1 MNVFAFLAEPA
12 SYTVDRNLKVYV
24 PMGIDY
30 CYLLGNSEAKNTREE
45 KVKDV
50 LVHFSKRH
58 QYYPIFFH
66 AKIAEQIF
74 VCMVTTGKTINM
86 FITKHKVQIN
96 AF

>member
-1 MNVFAFLAEPA
+1 MFLLFLAEPA

-50 LVHFSKRH
+50 FVHFSKRQQWKYIRH
-58 QYYPIFFH
+58 VLREYDTVIFNGYTGLSFLML
-66 AKIAEQIF
+66 F
-74 VCMVTTGKTINM
+74 VLNPMVS
-86 FITKHKVQIN
+86 
-96 AF
+96 

>member
-45 KVKDV
+45 KVKDD
-50 LVHFSKRH
+50 
-58 QYYPIFFH
+58 
-66 AKIAEQIF
+66 
-74 VCMVTTGKTINM
+74 VCLESMIRSYLMDIQVCL
-86 FITKHKVQIN
+86 F
-96 AF
+96 

>member
-50 LVHFSKRH
+50 LVHFSKGNSGNI
-58 QYYPIFFH
+58 YD
-66 AKIAEQIF
+66 
-74 VCMVTTGKTINM
+74 VCLESMIRSYLMDIQVCL
-86 FITKHKVQIN
+86 F
-96 AF
+96 